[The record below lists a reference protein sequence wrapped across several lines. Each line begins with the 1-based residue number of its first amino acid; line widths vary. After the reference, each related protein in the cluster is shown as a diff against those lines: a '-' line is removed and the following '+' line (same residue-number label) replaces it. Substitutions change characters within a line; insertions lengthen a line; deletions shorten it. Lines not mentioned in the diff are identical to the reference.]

1 MLTVQHQ
8 RCQNQNTP
16 ARRECKDKDFLFN
29 FATMRKS
36 LIIPVLLLS
45 MLSCASVRRA
55 TPIAAEDLKTY
66 PVGQA
71 DEKKPAVS
79 QKKEEASAQ
88 AEKVPAQNSAA
99 KQKPT
104 SKSKQPLSQQVI
116 EYARTFTGIPY
127 KLGAAGPKQ
136 FDCSHF
142 TAHVFKKF
150 GYTLTPF
157 TQAQFREGRE
167 VPSYADMQVGDLV
180 FFGKRGSVRDI
191 GHVGIVVSLNRDN
204 GSFNFIHASTSK
216 GVTEDNSNQAYYLM
230 RYVGAR
236 RILPDE

>member
-1 MLTVQHQ
+1 MS
-8 RCQNQNTP
+8 
-16 ARRECKDKDFLFN
+16 
-29 FATMRKS
+29 KS
-36 LIIPVLLLS
+36 LILPVLLLS

-66 PVGQA
+66 PVTQA
-71 DEKKPAVS
+71 DGKAESRQEKK
-79 QKKEEASAQ
+79 ASAQ
-88 AEKVPAQNSAA
+88 SEKNSAKLTPA
-99 KQKPT
+99 PEEKKASQ
-104 SKSKQPLSQQVI
+104 SKVPLSQQVI
-116 EYARTFTGIPY
+116 TYARTYTGTPY
-127 KLGAAGPKQ
+127 RLGASGPSH

-142 TAHVFKKF
+142 TSHVFKKF

-157 TQAQFREGRE
+157 TQAQYKEARE

-191 GHVGIVVSLNRDN
+191 GHVGIVVSLNREN

-216 GVTEDNSNQAYYLM
+216 GVTEDNSNQPYFMM

-236 RILPDE
+236 RVLPDE

>member
-1 MLTVQHQ
+1 M
-8 RCQNQNTP
+8 
-16 ARRECKDKDFLFN
+16 RR
-29 FATMRKS
+29 R
-36 LIIPVLLLS
+36 LIAGVLLLS

-55 TPIAAEDLKTY
+55 TPIAVEDLKTY

-71 DEKKPAVS
+71 EDNKPAMEQKQTSAPAQPAEPVREKK
-79 QKKEEASAQ
+79 SAPGSR
-88 AEKVPAQNSAA
+88 V
-99 KQKPT
+99 
-104 SKSKQPLSQQVI
+104 PLSQQVI
-116 EYARTFTGIPY
+116 EYARTYTGTPY

-142 TAHVFKKF
+142 TSHVFKKF

-157 TQAQFREGRE
+157 TQAQFKEGRE

-191 GHVGIVVSLNRDN
+191 GHVGIVVSINREN
-204 GSFNFIHASTSK
+204 GSFNFIHASVSK
-216 GVTEDNSNQAYYLM
+216 GVTEDNSNQPYFMM

-236 RILPDE
+236 RVLPDE

>member
-16 ARRECKDKDFLFN
+16 ARLKCKDKDFLFN
-29 FATMRKS
+29 FASMRKS
-36 LIIPVLLLS
+36 LILPVLLLS

-55 TPIAAEDLKTY
+55 TPIAREDVKTY
-66 PVGQA
+66 PAGKA
-71 DEKKPAVS
+71 DEKNQPR
-79 QKKEEASAQ
+79 QEKKASAQ
-88 AEKVPAQNSAA
+88 SEKNPTKLTPAPDEPAP
-99 KQKPT
+99 KRKL
-104 SKSKQPLSQQVI
+104 PLSQQVI
-116 EYARTFTGIPY
+116 DYARTYTGTPY
-127 KLGAAGPKQ
+127 RLGAGPDR

-142 TAHVFKKF
+142 TSHVFKKF

-157 TQAQFREGRE
+157 TQAQYKEARD

-191 GHVGIVVSLNRDN
+191 GHVGIVVSLNREN

-216 GVTEDNSNQAYYLM
+216 GVTEDNSNQPYFMM

-236 RILPDE
+236 RVLPDE

>member
-1 MLTVQHQ
+1 
-8 RCQNQNTP
+8 
-16 ARRECKDKDFLFN
+16 
-29 FATMRKS
+29 MRKS

-55 TPIAAEDLKTY
+55 TPIAKEDVKTY
-66 PVGQA
+66 STGQ
-71 DEKKPAVS
+71 S
-79 QKKEEASAQ
+79 KETTQPRQENKASAQ
-88 AEKVPAQNSAA
+88 SDKESA
-99 KQKPT
+99 KQTPKAEGTP
-104 SKSKQPLSQQVI
+104 SKGKQPLSQQVI
-116 EYARTFTGIPY
+116 EYARTYTGTPY
-127 KLGAAGPKQ
+127 RLGAAGPDR

-142 TAHVFKKF
+142 TSHVFKKF

-157 TQAQFREGRE
+157 TQAQYKEARE

-191 GHVGIVVSLNRDN
+191 GHVGIVVSLNREN

-216 GVTEDNSNQAYYLM
+216 GVTEDNSNQPYFMM

-236 RILPDE
+236 RVLPDE

>member
-16 ARRECKDKDFLFN
+16 ARLKCKDKDFLFN
-29 FATMRKS
+29 FASMRKS
-36 LIIPVLLLS
+36 LILPVLLLS

-55 TPIAAEDLKTY
+55 TPIAKEDLRTY

-71 DEKKPAVS
+71 EEKTQPRKEEGASARSDKYPAKLTPSPEEKK
-79 QKKEEASAQ
+79 
-88 AEKVPAQNSAA
+88 
-99 KQKPT
+99 T
-104 SKSKQPLSQQVI
+104 SKSKLPLSQQVI
-116 EYARTFTGIPY
+116 DYARTYTGTPY
-127 KLGAAGPKQ
+127 RLGASGPDR

-142 TAHVFKKF
+142 TSHVFKKF

-157 TQAQFREGRE
+157 TQAQYKEARE

-191 GHVGIVVSLNRDN
+191 GHVGIVVSLNREN

-216 GVTEDNSNQAYYLM
+216 GVTEDNSNQPYFMM

-236 RILPDE
+236 RVLPDE

>member
-1 MLTVQHQ
+1 MS
-8 RCQNQNTP
+8 
-16 ARRECKDKDFLFN
+16 
-29 FATMRKS
+29 KS
-36 LIIPVLLLS
+36 LILPVLLLS

-66 PVGQA
+66 PVTQA
-71 DEKKPAVS
+71 DGKAESRQEKK
-79 QKKEEASAQ
+79 ASAQ
-88 AEKVPAQNSAA
+88 SEKNSAKLTPA
-99 KQKPT
+99 PEEKKASQ
-104 SKSKQPLSQQVI
+104 SKVPLSQQVI
-116 EYARTFTGIPY
+116 TYARTYTGTPY
-127 KLGAAGPKQ
+127 RLGAAGPSH

-142 TAHVFKKF
+142 TSHVFKKF

-157 TQAQFREGRE
+157 TQAQYKEARE

-191 GHVGIVVSLNRDN
+191 GHVGIVVSLNREN

-216 GVTEDNSNQAYYLM
+216 GVTEDNSNQPYFMM

-236 RILPDE
+236 RVLPDE